1 MGLMLIT
8 SLLWGGNFVVAKT
21 LVAHA
26 SPLTL
31 TMVRWL
37 IAVIVLVPLVWLKER
52 KLVPPKQAIVPLIF
66 MGVTGVALF
75 NIFQFLALERTTSTN
90 AGLIS
95 TMNTISIALFSF
107 ILLKEKITG
116 WQLLAM
122 LLSLFGVVLVLSKG
136 DWHLL
141 LDFQLNTGDLWM
153 LAAVCVWGLYSV
165 CSKWA
170 MQTTSPLMA
179 TLYAGIFG
187 VLMLAPFT
195 STDFTFTNVN
205 TSFILSMLYT
215 GIISTVV
222 CMVFLEYRRTKI
234 RCDNFWYFFKLQSY
248 FHCPSRVPVY
258 WRKYVLAAR
267 NWWSHCHCGMLFIH
281 SFQNQSTT
289 GHHVK
294 KRSMTPLCVMLL
306 VLQFFWPELQK
317 KRMFLHVAYS
327 KCASLV
333 RNAVEAEYGYSLSQ
347 YF

>member
-1 MGLMLIT
+1 MLVT
-8 SLLWGGNFVVAKT
+8 SFLWGGNFVVAKT

-26 SPLTL
+26 SPMTL
-31 TMVRWL
+31 TTVRWF
-37 IAVIVLVPLVWLKER
+37 IAIIVLVPLVWWKEK
-52 KLVPPKQAIVPLIF
+52 KLVPPKQAIVPLLL

-107 ILLKEKITG
+107 VLLKEKITK
-116 WQLLAM
+116 WQLSAM
-122 LLSLFGVVLVLSKG
+122 VLSLFGVVLVLSKG
-136 DWHLL
+136 NWQLL

-170 MQTTSPLMA
+170 MQTASPLMA

-187 VLMLAPFT
+187 VLLLLPFT

-222 CMVFLEYRRTKI
+222 CMVFWNIGVQKLGATTSGI
-234 RCDNFWYFFKLQSY
+234 FLNFNPIFTAL
-248 FHCPSRVPVY
+248 
-258 WRKYVLAAR
+258 LAY
-267 NWWSHCHCGMLFIH
+267 LFIGENM
-281 SFQNQSTT
+281 SW
-289 GHHVK
+289 
-294 KRSMTPLCVMLL
+294 
-306 VLQFFWPELQK
+306 LQGIGGLIVIMGCYLFTHFKTKAPQAIL
-317 KRMFLHVAYS
+317 
-327 KCASLV
+327 
-333 RNAVEAEYGYSLSQ
+333 
-347 YF
+347 

>member
-1 MGLMLIT
+1 MGLMLVT
-8 SLLWGGNFVVAKT
+8 SFLWGGNFVVAKT

-26 SPLTL
+26 SPMTL
-31 TMVRWL
+31 TTVRWF
-37 IAVIVLVPLVWLKER
+37 IAIIVLVPLVWWKEK
-52 KLVPPKQAIVPLIF
+52 KLVPPKQAIVPLLL

-107 ILLKEKITG
+107 VLLKEKITK
-116 WQLLAM
+116 WQLSAM
-122 LLSLFGVVLVLSKG
+122 VLSLFGVVLVLSKG
-136 DWHLL
+136 NWQLL

-170 MQTTSPLMA
+170 MQTASPLMA

-187 VLMLAPFT
+187 VLLLLPFT

-222 CMVFLEYRRTKI
+222 CMVFWNIGVQKLGATTSGI
-234 RCDNFWYFFKLQSY
+234 FLNFNPIFTAL
-248 FHCPSRVPVY
+248 
-258 WRKYVLAAR
+258 LAY
-267 NWWSHCHCGMLFIH
+267 LFIGENM
-281 SFQNQSTT
+281 SW
-289 GHHVK
+289 
-294 KRSMTPLCVMLL
+294 
-306 VLQFFWPELQK
+306 LQGIGGLIVIMGCYLFTHFKTKAPQAIL
-317 KRMFLHVAYS
+317 
-327 KCASLV
+327 
-333 RNAVEAEYGYSLSQ
+333 
-347 YF
+347 

>member
-1 MGLMLIT
+1 MLRDLVKLYMGLMLVT

-26 SPLTL
+26 SPMTL

-37 IAVIVLVPLVWLKER
+37 IAIIVLVPLVWWKEK
-52 KLVPPKQAIVPLIF
+52 KLIPPKQAIVPLLL
-66 MGVTGVALF
+66 MGVTGVAFF

-107 ILLKEKITG
+107 VLLKEKITK
-116 WQLLAM
+116 WQLSAM
-122 LLSLFGVVLVLSKG
+122 VLSLFGVVLVLSKG
-136 DWHLL
+136 DLELL

-187 VLMLAPFT
+187 VLLLLPFT
-195 STDFTFTNVN
+195 TTDFTFTNVN

-222 CMVFLEYRRTKI
+222 CMVFWNIGVQKLGATTSGI
-234 RCDNFWYFFKLQSY
+234 FLNFNPIFTAL
-248 FHCPSRVPVY
+248 
-258 WRKYVLAAR
+258 LAY
-267 NWWSHCHCGMLFIH
+267 LFIGENM
-281 SFQNQSTT
+281 SW
-289 GHHVK
+289 
-294 KRSMTPLCVMLL
+294 
-306 VLQFFWPELQK
+306 LQGIGGLIVIMGCYLFTHFKTKVPQAIL
-317 KRMFLHVAYS
+317 
-327 KCASLV
+327 
-333 RNAVEAEYGYSLSQ
+333 
-347 YF
+347 

>member
-1 MGLMLIT
+1 MGLMLVT

-26 SPLTL
+26 SPMTL
-31 TMVRWL
+31 TTVRWL
-37 IAVIVLVPLVWLKER
+37 IAVIVLVPLVWWKEK
-52 KLVPPKQAIVPLIF
+52 KLVPPKQAIVPLLL

-107 ILLKEKITG
+107 VLLKEKITK
-116 WQLLAM
+116 WQLSAM
-122 LLSLFGVVLVLSKG
+122 VLSLFGVVLVLSKG
-136 DWHLL
+136 DWQLL

-187 VLMLAPFT
+187 VLMLLPFT

-222 CMVFLEYRRTKI
+222 CMVFWNIGVQKLGATTSGI
-234 RCDNFWYFFKLQSY
+234 FLNFNPIFTAL
-248 FHCPSRVPVY
+248 
-258 WRKYVLAAR
+258 LAY
-267 NWWSHCHCGMLFIH
+267 LFIGENM
-281 SFQNQSTT
+281 SW
-289 GHHVK
+289 
-294 KRSMTPLCVMLL
+294 
-306 VLQFFWPELQK
+306 LQGIGGLIVIMGCYLFTHFKTKVPQAIL
-317 KRMFLHVAYS
+317 
-327 KCASLV
+327 
-333 RNAVEAEYGYSLSQ
+333 
-347 YF
+347 

>member
-1 MGLMLIT
+1 MGLMLVT

-26 SPLTL
+26 SPMTL

-37 IAVIVLVPLVWLKER
+37 IAIIVLVPLVWWKEK
-52 KLVPPKQAIVPLIF
+52 KLVPPKQAIVPLLL
-66 MGVTGVALF
+66 MGVTGVAFF

-107 ILLKEKITG
+107 VLLKEKITK
-116 WQLLAM
+116 WQLSAM
-122 LLSLFGVVLVLSKG
+122 VLSLFGVVLVLSKG
-136 DWHLL
+136 DLQLL

-187 VLMLAPFT
+187 VLLLLPFT
-195 STDFTFTNVN
+195 TTDFTFTNVN

-222 CMVFLEYRRTKI
+222 CMVFWNIGVQKLGATTSGI
-234 RCDNFWYFFKLQSY
+234 FLNFNPIFTAL
-248 FHCPSRVPVY
+248 
-258 WRKYVLAAR
+258 LAY
-267 NWWSHCHCGMLFIH
+267 LFIGENM
-281 SFQNQSTT
+281 SW
-289 GHHVK
+289 
-294 KRSMTPLCVMLL
+294 
-306 VLQFFWPELQK
+306 LQGIGGLIVIMGCYLFTHFKTKVPQAIL
-317 KRMFLHVAYS
+317 
-327 KCASLV
+327 
-333 RNAVEAEYGYSLSQ
+333 
-347 YF
+347 

>member
-1 MGLMLIT
+1 MGLMLVT

-26 SPLTL
+26 SPMTL
-31 TMVRWL
+31 TTVRWF
-37 IAVIVLVPLVWLKER
+37 IAVIVLVPLVWWKEK
-52 KLVPPKQAIVPLIF
+52 KLIPPKQAIVPLLL

-107 ILLKEKITG
+107 VLLKEKITK
-116 WQLLAM
+116 WQLSAM
-122 LLSLFGVVLVLSKG
+122 VLSLFGVVLVLSKG
-136 DWHLL
+136 DWQLL

-187 VLMLAPFT
+187 VLMLLPFT
-195 STDFTFTNVN
+195 ITDFTFTNVN

-215 GIISTVV
+215 GIISTVI
-222 CMVFLEYRRTKI
+222 CMVFWNIGVQKLGATTSGI
-234 RCDNFWYFFKLQSY
+234 FLNFNPIFTAL
-248 FHCPSRVPVY
+248 
-258 WRKYVLAAR
+258 LAY
-267 NWWSHCHCGMLFIH
+267 LFIGENM
-281 SFQNQSTT
+281 SWLQGIGGLIVIT
-289 GHHVK
+289 GCYLFTHFKTKVPQAI
-294 KRSMTPLCVMLL
+294 R
-306 VLQFFWPELQK
+306 
-317 KRMFLHVAYS
+317 
-327 KCASLV
+327 
-333 RNAVEAEYGYSLSQ
+333 
-347 YF
+347 

>member
-1 MGLMLIT
+1 MVKLYMGLMLVT

-26 SPLTL
+26 SPMTL
-31 TMVRWL
+31 TTVRWF
-37 IAVIVLVPLVWLKER
+37 IAIIVLVPLVWWKEK
-52 KLVPPKQAIVPLIF
+52 KLVPPKQAIVPLLL

-107 ILLKEKITG
+107 VLLKEKITK
-116 WQLLAM
+116 WQLSAM
-122 LLSLFGVVLVLSKG
+122 VLSLFGVVLVLSKG
-136 DWHLL
+136 DWQLL

-170 MQTTSPLMA
+170 MQTASPLMA

-187 VLMLAPFT
+187 VLLLLPFT

-222 CMVFLEYRRTKI
+222 CMVFWNIGVQKLGATTSGI
-234 RCDNFWYFFKLQSY
+234 FLNFNPIFTAL
-248 FHCPSRVPVY
+248 
-258 WRKYVLAAR
+258 LAY
-267 NWWSHCHCGMLFIH
+267 LFIGENM
-281 SFQNQSTT
+281 SW
-289 GHHVK
+289 
-294 KRSMTPLCVMLL
+294 
-306 VLQFFWPELQK
+306 LQGIGGLIVIMGCYLFTHFKTKAPQAIL
-317 KRMFLHVAYS
+317 
-327 KCASLV
+327 
-333 RNAVEAEYGYSLSQ
+333 
-347 YF
+347 

>member
-1 MGLMLIT
+1 MLIT

-31 TMVRWL
+31 TTVRWL
-37 IAVIVLVPLVWLKER
+37 IAVIVLVPLVWWKEK
-52 KLVPPKQAIVPLIF
+52 KLVPPKQAIVPLML
-66 MGVTGVALF
+66 MGVTGVAFF

-107 ILLKEKITG
+107 VLLKEKITK
-116 WQLLAM
+116 WQLSAM
-122 LLSLFGVVLVLSKG
+122 ILSLFGVVLVLSKG
-136 DWHLL
+136 DWQLL
-141 LDFQLNTGDLWM
+141 LDFQFNTGDLWM

-179 TLYAGIFG
+179 TFYAGIFG
-187 VLMLAPFT
+187 VLMLLPFT

-222 CMVFLEYRRTKI
+222 CMVFWNIGVQKLGATTSGI
-234 RCDNFWYFFKLQSY
+234 FLNFNPIFTAL
-248 FHCPSRVPVY
+248 
-258 WRKYVLAAR
+258 LAY
-267 NWWSHCHCGMLFIH
+267 LFIGENM
-281 SFQNQSTT
+281 SW
-289 GHHVK
+289 
-294 KRSMTPLCVMLL
+294 
-306 VLQFFWPELQK
+306 LQGIGGLIVIVGCYLFTQFKAKVPQ
-317 KRMFLHVAYS
+317 AII
-327 KCASLV
+327 
-333 RNAVEAEYGYSLSQ
+333 
-347 YF
+347 

>member
-1 MGLMLIT
+1 MVKLYMGLMLVT
-8 SLLWGGNFVVAKT
+8 SFLWGGNFVVAKT

-26 SPLTL
+26 SPMTL
-31 TMVRWL
+31 TTVRWF
-37 IAVIVLVPLVWLKER
+37 IAIIVLVPLVWWKEK
-52 KLVPPKQAIVPLIF
+52 KLVPPKQAIVPLLL

-107 ILLKEKITG
+107 VLLKEKITK
-116 WQLLAM
+116 WQLSAM
-122 LLSLFGVVLVLSKG
+122 VLSLFGVVLVLSKG
-136 DWHLL
+136 NWQLL

-170 MQTTSPLMA
+170 MQTASPLMA

-187 VLMLAPFT
+187 VLLLLPFT

-222 CMVFLEYRRTKI
+222 CMVFWNIGVQKLGATTSGI
-234 RCDNFWYFFKLQSY
+234 FLNFNPIFTAL
-248 FHCPSRVPVY
+248 
-258 WRKYVLAAR
+258 LAY
-267 NWWSHCHCGMLFIH
+267 LFIGENM
-281 SFQNQSTT
+281 SW
-289 GHHVK
+289 
-294 KRSMTPLCVMLL
+294 
-306 VLQFFWPELQK
+306 LQGIGGLIVIMGCYLFTHFKTKAPQAIL
-317 KRMFLHVAYS
+317 
-327 KCASLV
+327 
-333 RNAVEAEYGYSLSQ
+333 
-347 YF
+347 

>member
-1 MGLMLIT
+1 MLIT

-31 TMVRWL
+31 TTVRWL
-37 IAVIVLVPLVWLKER
+37 IAVIVLVPLVWWKEK
-52 KLVPPKQAIVPLIF
+52 KLVPPKQAIVPLML
-66 MGVTGVALF
+66 MGVTGVAFF

-107 ILLKEKITG
+107 VLLKEKITK
-116 WQLLAM
+116 WQLSAM
-122 LLSLFGVVLVLSKG
+122 ILSLFGVVLVLSKG
-136 DWHLL
+136 DWQLL
-141 LDFQLNTGDLWM
+141 LDFQFNTGDLWM

-179 TLYAGIFG
+179 TFYAGIFG
-187 VLMLAPFT
+187 VLMLLPFT

-222 CMVFLEYRRTKI
+222 CMVFWNIGVQKLGATTSGI
-234 RCDNFWYFFKLQSY
+234 FLNFNPIFTAL
-248 FHCPSRVPVY
+248 
-258 WRKYVLAAR
+258 LAY
-267 NWWSHCHCGMLFIH
+267 LFIGENM
-281 SFQNQSTT
+281 SWLQ
-289 GHHVK
+289 GIGG
-294 KRSMTPLCVMLL
+294 L
-306 VLQFFWPELQK
+306 VVIVGCYLFTQFKAKVPQ
-317 KRMFLHVAYS
+317 AII
-327 KCASLV
+327 
-333 RNAVEAEYGYSLSQ
+333 
-347 YF
+347 

>member
-1 MGLMLIT
+1 MVKLYIGLMLIT

-31 TMVRWL
+31 TTVRWL
-37 IAVIVLVPLVWLKER
+37 IAVIVLVPLVWWKEK
-52 KLVPPKQAIVPLIF
+52 KLVPPKQAIVPLML
-66 MGVTGVALF
+66 MGVTGVAFF

-107 ILLKEKITG
+107 VLLKEKITK
-116 WQLLAM
+116 WQLSAM
-122 LLSLFGVVLVLSKG
+122 ILSLFGVVLVLSKG
-136 DWHLL
+136 DWQLL
-141 LDFQLNTGDLWM
+141 LDFQFNTGDLWM

-179 TLYAGIFG
+179 TFYAGIFG
-187 VLMLAPFT
+187 VLMLLPFT

-222 CMVFLEYRRTKI
+222 CMVFWNIGVQKLGATTSGI
-234 RCDNFWYFFKLQSY
+234 FLNFNPIFTAL
-248 FHCPSRVPVY
+248 
-258 WRKYVLAAR
+258 LAY
-267 NWWSHCHCGMLFIH
+267 LFIGENM
-281 SFQNQSTT
+281 SWLQ
-289 GHHVK
+289 GIGG
-294 KRSMTPLCVMLL
+294 L
-306 VLQFFWPELQK
+306 VVIVGCYLFTQFKAKVPQ
-317 KRMFLHVAYS
+317 AII
-327 KCASLV
+327 
-333 RNAVEAEYGYSLSQ
+333 
-347 YF
+347 

>member
-1 MGLMLIT
+1 MLRALVKLYIGLMLIT

-31 TMVRWL
+31 TTVRWL
-37 IAVIVLVPLVWLKER
+37 IAVIVLVPLVWWKEK
-52 KLVPPKQAIVPLIF
+52 KLVPPKQAIVPLML
-66 MGVTGVALF
+66 MGVTGVAFF

-107 ILLKEKITG
+107 VLLKEKITK
-116 WQLLAM
+116 WQLSAM
-122 LLSLFGVVLVLSKG
+122 ILSLFGVVLVLSKG
-136 DWHLL
+136 DWQLL
-141 LDFQLNTGDLWM
+141 LDFQFNTGDLWM

-179 TLYAGIFG
+179 TFYAGIFG
-187 VLMLAPFT
+187 VLMLLPFT

-222 CMVFLEYRRTKI
+222 CMVFWNIGVQKLGATTSGI
-234 RCDNFWYFFKLQSY
+234 FLNFNPIFTAL
-248 FHCPSRVPVY
+248 
-258 WRKYVLAAR
+258 LAY
-267 NWWSHCHCGMLFIH
+267 LFIGENM
-281 SFQNQSTT
+281 SW
-289 GHHVK
+289 
-294 KRSMTPLCVMLL
+294 
-306 VLQFFWPELQK
+306 LQGIGGLIVIVGCYLFTQFKAKVPQ
-317 KRMFLHVAYS
+317 AII
-327 KCASLV
+327 
-333 RNAVEAEYGYSLSQ
+333 
-347 YF
+347 